1 LSKQTNDDDDDM
13 GLLEGNKEV
22 GVDDDMGLLEGNKE
36 VGVDDECPQKS

>member
-1 LSKQTNDDDDDM
+1 M